1 MAVTLLSL
9 VSSSNKQE
17 IKQGHGAAGMTTK

>member
-9 VSSSNKQE
+9 VSSSSNKQE
-17 IKQGHGAAGMTTK
+17 IKQGHGTAGMTK